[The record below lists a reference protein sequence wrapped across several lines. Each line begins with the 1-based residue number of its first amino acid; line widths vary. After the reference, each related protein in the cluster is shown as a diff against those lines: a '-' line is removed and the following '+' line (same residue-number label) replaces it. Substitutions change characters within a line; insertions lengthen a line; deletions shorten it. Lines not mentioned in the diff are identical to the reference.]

1 MDIRQSAGGIL
12 IRGSSAPEISEA
24 RRKFLG
30 LAAAHGI
37 DQFVEVIEDAGTSG
51 IRFQL
56 RPELRTKWAPDC
68 DTLQLCEKFGLDPL
82 SNPSDLEKE
91 ILLAMLLGPVTFEYP
106 SHDELV
112 ASIRVRRNVAEAAR
126 RTALAFHTSKIERPT
141 DYWTYSEER
150 GFTVLPGK
158 PLIEALRKATQPEV
172 SGQQYSFSC
181 YRATEYVMLLG
192 IAQELAACN
201 PALLQQLQL
210 QWESRA
216 IMSRQYHDVF
226 LREYGSMEEPLPPG
240 YYVPGERLWFR
251 NPDERSADVSGYEGS
266 WVVYM
271 GGGLFTNFWNCDK
284 PYTLASKCVEI
295 YHWRDGVY
303 QDTEGNLQMD
313 EAIVEER
320 VRATLGSPA
329 EVERILDRMMR
340 MRDPQDVYAEG
351 GCIDAS
357 REYAR
362 WICPGTAD
370 LILPQV

>member
-1 MDIRQSAGGIL
+1 MNIRQSTGGIL
-12 IRGSSAPEISEA
+12 IRVENAADIAEA
-24 RRKFLG
+24 RRKFFEH
-30 LAAAHGI
+30 AADYGI
-37 DQFVEVIEDAGTSG
+37 DQVVEDIEDGRGA
-51 IRFQL
+51 RFRLKPALQHQ
-56 RPELRTKWAPDC
+56 WAPDC
-68 DTLQLCEKFGLDPL
+68 NTLQLCEKVGLAPL

-91 ILLAMLLGPVTFEYP
+91 ILLAMLLGPAEFEYP

-112 ASIRVRRNVAEAAR
+112 ASIRVRCNIAEAAR

-141 DYWTYSEER
+141 DYWTYAEER

-172 SGQQYSFSC
+172 SGQHYSFSC

-192 IAQELAACN
+192 IAQELATRN
-201 PALLQQLQL
+201 PALLQQLQR

-226 LREYGSMEEPLPPG
+226 LREYGSMDEPLPPG

-251 NPDERSADVSGYEGS
+251 NPDERSSDVSGYEGS

-284 PYTLASKCVEI
+284 PYTMAAKCVEV

-303 QDTEGNLQMD
+303 QDDEGNLQMD
-313 EAIVEER
+313 ESVVEER

-329 EVERILDRMMR
+329 EVERILARMMR
-340 MRDPQDVYAEG
+340 LRDPQGVYADG
-351 GCIDAS
+351 GCIDTS

-370 LILPQV
+370 LVLPEN